1 MARQG
6 DRMSDRSFKMMI
18 WLFKIID
25 LIYPS
30 VDKRAKTFGVREVMT
45 IVDYGCG
52 PGRYTTRF
60 ARLVGPGGKVY
71 AVDVQE
77 LAIETVKNKAAKEGL
92 SNIVASLATGYA
104 SGLPDHVADMVFA
117 LDMFF
122 SVSEPTPFLTELRR
136 ILKPDGLLIIDDG
149 HQTRAMTKNKIAAS
163 RQWNIVA
170 ESADHLTCRPV

>member
-1 MARQG
+1 
-6 DRMSDRSFKMMI
+6 MSDLSFKMML

-30 VDKRAKTFGVREVMT
+30 VDKRAKTFGICEGMT

-77 LAIETVKNKAAKEGL
+77 LALETVKNKAAREGL
-92 SNIVASLATGYA
+92 GNIATSLAKGYD
-104 SGLPDHVADMVFA
+104 SGLPDRVADMVFA

-122 SVSEPTPFLTELRR
+122 SVREPTLFLTELRR
-136 ILKPDGLLIIDDG
+136 ILKPDGVLIIDDG
-149 HQTRAMTKNKIAAS
+149 HQPRATTKRKIVES

-170 ESADHLTCRPV
+170 ESADHLTCRPA